1 MKKVI
6 LCLLLPL
13 GCIGQSE
20 RFNYEIEGENLFWRK
35 VFEVQSVP
43 ADSLQQ
49 IVKQLSRSGVKIIG
63 EQKGVIFGAFEKY
76 ELNRQDPTMVA
87 LMGLYEFYAKVE
99 VNIKPE
105 KYRVEVSDMYY
116 DIVTSKMQL
125 TPMRITMSESFVK
138 KDGTLV
144 SNNRALKTHE
154 KFNEKMLSVFT
165 LKPASKKDW

>member
-1 MKKVI
+1 
-6 LCLLLPL
+6 
-13 GCIGQSE
+13 
-20 RFNYEIEGENLFWRK
+20 
-35 VFEVQSVP
+35 
-43 ADSLQQ
+43 
-49 IVKQLSRSGVKIIG
+49 
-63 EQKGVIFGAFEKY
+63 
-76 ELNRQDPTMVA
+76 MVA